1 MKIQRLCWAGVR
13 LDTDGAS
20 IVIDPLVDVRTLT
33 PFMGAPRQPLVPP
46 GTASGRPIALV
57 THFHPDHCDAE
68 ALRSWVNDSP
78 DVLCP
83 ASLKPVLADKGITA
97 TSVSA
102 WETLTIAGVQITAL
116 PAVDGLGA
124 DQLSWYVSD
133 GTSSIF
139 HGGDTIWH
147 GYWWQ
152 MARRLSR
159 PDIAFLPV
167 NGAVV
172 EFPGLTPSGIHASM
186 NPEEASAATVVLGA
200 QRLCP
205 IHFGMFHNP
214 PTYSET
220 PDAEA
225 RLKKQAR
232 KRGVTLSLLQPGE
245 TVALD

>member
-20 IVIDPLVDVRTLT
+20 IVIDPLVNL
-33 PFMGAPRQPLVPP
+33 PNLPAFMGDARQPLVPL
-46 GTASGRPIALV
+46 GVTGGRPIALV
-57 THFHPDHCDAE
+57 THFHPDHCDVE
-68 ALRSWVNDSP
+68 ALRSWVKGNP
-78 DVLCP
+78 DLLCP
-83 ASLKPVLADKGITA
+83 ASLKPVLAEKGVSA
-97 TSVSA
+97 TGMSA

-133 GTSSIF
+133 GRSSIF

-152 MARRLSR
+152 IARRLGQ

-167 NGAVV
+167 NGAMV
-172 EFPGLTPSGIHASM
+172 EIPGLTPSRIHASM
-186 NPEEASAATVVLGA
+186 NPEEAAAATVLLGA
-200 QRLCP
+200 RSLSP

-225 RLKKQAR
+225 RLKECAHT
-232 KRGVTLSLLQPGE
+232 RGVAISLLQAGGTLSLG
-245 TVALD
+245 